1 MTVACRHDVVS
12 RVRFSIIRCYIRD
25 MSHARLTWLAAALL
39 VLSSCS
45 GGGGAGTNPITP
57 PPPDASQFT
66 LDVER
71 LGSGGGVVSS
81 QPAGIACGETCS
93 APYTEG
99 VVVTLTAVPD
109 ENSLFTS
116 WSGCD
121 EVTGT
126 RCTVTMN
133 EDRLVRATF
142 DESMIDLPTPTTTRL
157 AGRAPTC
164 ASVAR
169 GQSCALTITVANDD
183 LRWGGVA
190 FEVDAPEFIV
200 TDVEAR
206 NVPEG
211 CHAGVGPSR
220 VALVCPSEFGGADL
234 EVDVTLERT
243 SGGDATIFLRESGL
257 LPFDGGRE
265 ALPDVRVV
273 TSENAP

>member
-1 MTVACRHDVVS
+1 MAYGRDVVN
-12 RVRFSIIRCYIRD
+12 RVQYSVTECYIRD
-25 MSHARLTWLAAALL
+25 MSHARLAWLAAALL
-39 VLSSCS
+39 ALASCS
-45 GGGGAGTNPITP
+45 GGGGGGTDPITP
-57 PPPDASQFT
+57 PPPDPSRFT

-93 APYTEG
+93 APYASG

-109 ENSLFTS
+109 EDSLFTS

-126 RCTVTMN
+126 TCTATMT

-142 DESMIDLPTPTTTRL
+142 DEDMIDLPTPNTTRL

-164 ASVAR
+164 ASVAV

-183 LRWGGVA
+183 LTRGGVA
-190 FEVDAPEFIV
+190 FEVEAPEFIV

-220 VALVCPSEFGGADL
+220 VALVCPSEFDGADL
-234 EVDVTLERT
+234 EVDIALERT